1 MHTFS
6 VMRSVTTIS
15 RLLLVLALTNACVW
29 GCETETDCSLLGE
42 CVSGKCVCDPGWK
55 GHKCGQVDLLPA
67 YRNGGYRNATLSTWG
82 GYSIKIGDKWHM
94 FASGMS
100 HQCPLEKFATNSM
113 TIHATSKVPGGP
125 YKLEDIP
132 LPEFHHSVSVM
143 RVNHTTL
150 ALFTE
155 GINTNGQNVNTCDE
169 MDQSTPTN
177 QIHGEA
183 PELSPDDYMGVSLS
197 TSGPNGPWKEHFILN
212 TDLSDIT
219 AWNCNRSNPSPI
231 IFPNGTVLLMYR
243 ATPCMTQHERG
254 CVNSTIDLCEHQG
267 IAVAD
272 SIDGTFRDRQGMISE
287 LSGNEDAVFF
297 RTRRGYAALFHSKNA
312 CGREPEQYKSCG
324 SLAYSKDTWK
334 WTLNNEPSYNST
346 IQWREPN
353 GDITEDKF
361 LSRQRPKIIFAEDGI
376 TPLYL
381 TNGVLASEVG
391 GGGMEF
397 TLAIPFNVP
406 ANTDKS

>member
-1 MHTFS
+1 MAGALIFL
-6 VMRSVTTIS
+6 
-15 RLLLVLALTNACVW
+15 RLIFALGLFIATSW
-29 GCETETDCSLLGE
+29 SCESESDCSLLGD
-42 CVSGKCVCDPGWK
+42 CVIGKCVCDPGWK
-55 GHKCGQVDLLPA
+55 GHNCGQVDLLPA
-67 YRNGGYRNATLSTWG
+67 SRHEGYRNTTLSTWG

-100 HQCPLEKFATNSM
+100 HNCPLEKFATNSM
-113 TIHATSKVPGGP
+113 TIHATSVKPGGP

-143 RVNHTTL
+143 RVNHSTL

-155 GINTNGQNVNTCDE
+155 GINTNGHNVNFCDE
-169 MDQSTPTN
+169 IDHSNITSQFDEVGSE
-177 QIHGEA
+177 I
-183 PELSPDDYMGVSLS
+183 SPDDFMGVSLS
-197 TSGPNGPWKEHFILN
+197 TSGPYGPWKEHFILN
-212 TDLSDIT
+212 TDFSDLN

-243 ATPCMTQHERG
+243 GSSCIRDPTCR
-254 CVNSTIDLCEHQG
+254 NSTINLCEHQG

-272 SIDGTFRDRQGMISE
+272 SIDGTFRDRQGRISE

-297 RTRRGYAALFHSKNA
+297 RTHRGYAALFHSKNA
-312 CGREPEQYKSCG
+312 CGQESDHFKSCG
-324 SLAYSKDTWK
+324 SLAFSKDTWN
-334 WTLNNEPSYNST
+334 WTLNKEPSYNAT
-346 IQWREPN
+346 VLWKEPN
-353 GDITEDKF
+353 GEITVDKF

-406 ANTDKS
+406 ENVSQNA

>member
-1 MHTFS
+1 MDFALTRLF
-6 VMRSVTTIS
+6 
-15 RLLLVLALTNACVW
+15 LLLSLAVAPSW
-29 GCETETDCSLLGE
+29 SCETETDCSLLGE

-67 YRNGGYRNATLSTWG
+67 SRYGGYRNATLSSWG

-100 HQCPLEKFATNSM
+100 HQCPLENFKTNSM

-143 RVNHTTL
+143 GVNHTTL

-155 GINTNGQNVNTCDE
+155 GINTNGQNVHFCDKL
-169 MDQSTPTN
+169 DQYNSTTLSGGDGSG
-177 QIHGEA
+177 HLS
-183 PELSPDDYMGVSLS
+183 PEPLTPDDYMGVSLS
-197 TSGPNGPWKEHFILN
+197 TSGPYGPWEEHIIFN
-212 TDLSDIT
+212 TDLSDPH
-219 AWNCNRSNPSPI
+219 AWNCHKGNPSPI

-243 ATPCMTQHERG
+243 GVPCIRDPTCH
-254 CVNSTIDLCEHQG
+254 NSTINLCEHQG

-272 SIDGTFRDRQGMISE
+272 SIDGVFRDRQGIISE

-297 RTRRGYAALFHSKNA
+297 RTKRGYAALFHSKSA
-312 CGREPEQYKSCG
+312 CGQEQEQVKSCG
-324 SLAYSKDTWK
+324 SLAFSKDTWS
-334 WTLNNEPSYNST
+334 WTLNSEPSYNST
-346 IQWREPN
+346 ILWREPN
-353 GDITEDKF
+353 GGITEDKF
-361 LSRQRPKIIFAEDGI
+361 LSRQRPKIIFAEDGL

-381 TNGVLASEVG
+381 TNGVLASDVG

-397 TLAIPFNVP
+397 TLAMPFNVP
-406 ANTDKS
+406 ENSGK

>member
-1 MHTFS
+1 MAEPLTF
-6 VMRSVTTIS
+6 V
-15 RLLLVLALTNACVW
+15 RLLLVLVFAIQSSW
-29 GCETETDCSLLGE
+29 SCETESDCSLLGE
-42 CVSGKCVCDPGWK
+42 CVDAKCVCDPGWK

-67 YRNGGYRNATLSTWG
+67 SRHGGYRNATLSTWG
-82 GYSIKIGDKWHM
+82 GYSIKIGGKWHM

-100 HQCPLEKFATNSM
+100 HNCPLEKFATNSM
-113 TIHATSKVPGGP
+113 TIHATSKMPGGP

-143 RVNHTTL
+143 QVNHSTL

-155 GINTNGQNVNTCDE
+155 GINTKGHNVNFCDE
-169 MDQSTPTN
+169 RDNSNITN
-177 QIHGEA
+177 QSNDGA
-183 PELSPDDYMGVSLS
+183 TELSPDDYMGVSLS
-197 TSGPNGPWKEHFILN
+197 TSGPYGPWKEHFIWN
-212 TDLSDIT
+212 TDLSDLN

-243 ATPCMTQHERG
+243 AAPCIPDPT
-254 CVNSTIDLCEHQG
+254 CKNSTINLCEHQG

-272 SIDGTFRDRQGMISE
+272 SIDGTFRDRQGIISE

-297 RTRRGYAALFHSKNA
+297 RTHRGYAALFHSKNA
-312 CGREPEQYKSCG
+312 CGQDPDHFKSCG
-324 SLAYSKDTWK
+324 SLAFSKDTWN
-334 WTLNNEPSYNST
+334 WTLNSEPSYNAT
-346 IQWREPN
+346 IQWKETN
-353 GDITEDKF
+353 GDIIEDKF
-361 LSRQRPKIIFAEDGI
+361 LSRQRPKIIFDEDGI

-397 TLAIPFNVP
+397 TLAMPFNVP
-406 ANTDKS
+406 GNI

>member
-1 MHTFS
+1 MAEIFTF
-6 VMRSVTTIS
+6 VKHF
-15 RLLLVLALTNACVW
+15 LVLALAVASSLS
-29 GCETETDCSLLGE
+29 CETETDCSLLGE
-42 CVSGKCVCDPGWK
+42 CVNHKCVCDPGWK
-55 GHKCGQVDLLPA
+55 GHNCGQVDLLPA
-67 YRNGGYRNATLSTWG
+67 LRNGGYRNATLSTWG

-132 LPEFHHSVSVM
+132 LTEFHHSVSVM

-155 GINTNGQNVNTCDE
+155 GINTNGQNVNLCDE
-169 MDQSTPTN
+169 NDQSNPTT
-177 QIHGEA
+177 QTHGDAPE

-197 TSGPNGPWKEHFILN
+197 TSGPYGPWKEHFILN
-212 TDLSDIT
+212 TNLSLGVD

-243 ATPCMTQHERG
+243 AEPCIPEHVRK
-254 CVNSTIDLCEHQG
+254 CANSTIDLCEHQG

-287 LSGNEDAVFF
+287 LTGNEDAVFF

-324 SLAYSKDTWK
+324 SLAFSKDTWK
-334 WTLNNEPSYNST
+334 WTLNSEPSYNST

-353 GDITEDKF
+353 GDITEDQF
-361 LSRQRPKIIFAEDGI
+361 LSRQRPKIIFAEDGM

-406 ANTDKS
+406 ENSGNY

>member
-1 MHTFS
+1 MGLHTFS
-6 VMRSVTTIS
+6 DMATVTTFS
-15 RLLLVLALTNACVW
+15 RLCLVLLVLASASAW
-29 GCETETDCSLLGE
+29 SCETETDCSLLGE
-42 CVSGKCVCDPGWK
+42 CVNGKCVCDPGWK
-55 GHKCGQVDLLPA
+55 GHQCGQVDLLPA
-67 YRNGGYRNATLSTWG
+67 FRNGGYRNATLSSWG
-82 GYSIKIGDKWHM
+82 GYSIKIGDEWHM

-100 HQCPLEKFATNSM
+100 HQCPLAKFATNSM

-155 GINTNGQNVNTCDE
+155 GINTNGQNVNFC
-169 MDQSTPTN
+169 DQSNQTSYIRSDTPD
-177 QIHGEA
+177 
-183 PELSPDDYMGVSLS
+183 LSPDDYMGVSLS
-197 TSGPNGPWKEHFILN
+197 TSGPYGPWKEHIILK

-219 AWNCNRSNPSPI
+219 AWNCNISNPSPI

-272 SIDGTFRDRQGMISE
+272 SIDGTFRDRQGVISE

-324 SLAYSKDTWK
+324 SLAFSKDTWK
-334 WTLNNEPSYNST
+334 WTLNTEPSYNST

-353 GDITEDKF
+353 GEITEDKF

-381 TNGVLASEVG
+381 TNGVLASELG

-406 ANTDKS
+406 ANRDF

>member
-1 MHTFS
+1 MAVDFAFTRLF
-6 VMRSVTTIS
+6 
-15 RLLLVLALTNACVW
+15 LLLSLAVAPSW
-29 GCETETDCSLLGE
+29 SCETETDCSLLGD

-67 YRNGGYRNATLSTWG
+67 SRYGGYRNATLSSWG

-100 HQCPLEKFATNSM
+100 HQCPLKTYATNSM
-113 TIHATSKVPGGP
+113 TIHAISEVPGGP

-143 RVNHTTL
+143 QVNHTTL

-155 GINTNGQNVNTCDE
+155 GINTNGKNVNICDKT
-169 MDQSTPTN
+169 DPTN
-177 QIHGEA
+177 ITNQSNADASG
-183 PELSPDDYMGVSLS
+183 LSPDDYMGVSLS
-197 TSGPNGPWKEHFILN
+197 TSGPYGPWKEHFILN
-212 TDLSDIT
+212 TDTSDLN

-243 ATPCMTQHERG
+243 GQTCPPNRDPTCK
-254 CVNSTIDLCEHQG
+254 NSTINLCEHQG

-272 SIDGTFRDRQGMISE
+272 SIDRVFRDRQGMISE

-297 RTRRGYAALFHSKNA
+297 RTKRGYAALFHSKNA
-312 CGREPEQYKSCG
+312 CGQEPEQFDSCG
-324 SLAYSKDTWK
+324 SLAFSKDTWS
-334 WTLNNEPSYNST
+334 WTLNSEPSYNST
-346 IQWREPN
+346 ILWREPN
-353 GDITEDKF
+353 GGITEDQF
-361 LSRQRPKIIFAEDGI
+361 LSRQRPKIIFAEDGL

-381 TNGVLASEVG
+381 TNGVLASDVG

-397 TLAIPFNVP
+397 TLAMPFNVP
-406 ANTDKS
+406 ENSGK

>member
-1 MHTFS
+1 MGEVFVHFS
-6 VMRSVTTIS
+6 
-15 RLLLVLALTNACVW
+15 LFLVLALAVASAQS
-29 GCETETDCSLLGE
+29 CETESDCSLLGE
-42 CVSGKCVCDPGWK
+42 CVNSKCVCDPGWK

-67 YRNGGYRNATLSTWG
+67 LRNGGYRNSTLSTWG

-100 HQCPLEKFATNSM
+100 HQCPLETFITNSM

-125 YKLEDIP
+125 YELEDIP
-132 LPEFHHSVSVM
+132 LREFHHSVSVL
-143 RVNHTTL
+143 RVNQTTL

-155 GINTNGQNVNTCDE
+155 GINTNGHNVKFCDE
-169 MDQSTPTN
+169 DEVGVDHSNRTSTN
-177 QIHGEA
+177 SGDAI
-183 PELSPDDYMGVSLS
+183 ELGPDDYMGVSIS
-197 TSGPNGPWKEHFILN
+197 TSGPYGPWKEHFILN
-212 TDLSDIT
+212 TDLSDIY
-219 AWNCNRSNPSPI
+219 AWNCNRSNPSPL

-243 ATPCMTQHERG
+243 GVPCNPRNEWR
-254 CVNSTIDLCEHQG
+254 CVNSTNDMCQHQG

-272 SIDGTFRDRQGMISE
+272 SIDGIFRDRQGMISE

-312 CGREPEQYKSCG
+312 CGREKEQYDSCG
-324 SLAYSKDTWK
+324 SLAFSKDTWS
-334 WTLNNEPSYNST
+334 WTLNSEPSYNST

-397 TLAIPFNVP
+397 TLAMPFNVP
-406 ANTDKS
+406 ANADKF